1 MHLYHRSRICSS
13 LLLHLFCIIIYYWA
27 YYINREILVCA
38 PPILNV
44 VRISVKYG
52 VRVMFRIG
60 IVFRVT
66 VWFYQSVQ
74 LRITGSNH

>member
-1 MHLYHRSRICSS
+1 MCSS
-13 LLLHLFCIIIYYWA
+13 NLK
-27 YYINREILVCA
+27 RT
-38 PPILNV
+38 

-60 IVFRVT
+60 IVFRVK